1 MIKYIFERIWAMLL
15 TLFLIMVLSFIV
27 IRLMPMSIFENP
39 EVPLEL
45 QKKLEDEMHLH
56 DPIPVQLFYYLKN
69 IIVDFNFGT
78 SVKIKPGAP
87 VFAVVVDGIPP
98 TVCLNLIS
106 LFISIPL
113 GLFSGFLAALKRN
126 TWIDTAISF
135 CVVICI
141 SVPSFVFASLMQYFL
156 TFVFPVFPTLY
167 DATGSFSVQLYSMV
181 LPIIALALSPIATL
195 ARYLRGELIENIS
208 SEYLLLARTK
218 GLTRAQATI
227 RHAFRNS
234 MMPIT
239 STLVSLITGVMGGSL
254 VIEKMFA
261 VPGMGGKLI
270 DSVMAGDH
278 FLTVAVLIFYA
289 IISLVTILIVDLAYG
304 VIDPRVRIAGGN
316 K

>member
-1 MIKYIFERIWAMLL
+1 MAL
-15 TLFLIMVLSFIV
+15 TLFVIMALSFII
-27 IRLMPMSIFENP
+27 IRLMPMSIFEDPDIPP
-39 EVPLEL
+39 EVAYQLE
-45 QKKLEDEMHLH
+45 EEMHLH
-56 DPIPVQLFYYLKN
+56 DPIPVQFFYYMKN
-69 IIVDFNFGT
+69 IILDFNFGT

-87 VFAVVVDGIPP
+87 VFSVIRDAIPP
-98 TVCLNLIS
+98 TVGLNILS

-113 GLFSGFLAALKRN
+113 GLIAGFLAALKRN
-126 TWIDTAISF
+126 TWIDTVISF
-135 CVVICI
+135 SVVMCI
-141 SVPSFVFASLMQYFL
+141 SIPSFVFASLLQYFL
-156 TFVFPVFPTLY
+156 TFVFPIFPTLY
-167 DATGSFSVQLYSMV
+167 DATGGLSVQLYSML
-181 LPIIALALSPIATL
+181 LPIIALALNPIATI

-218 GLTRAQATI
+218 GLSRAQATM

-254 VIEKMFA
+254 VIEKMFS

-270 DSVMAGDH
+270 DSIMAGDH

-304 VIDPRVRIAGGN
+304 VIDPRVRIGGGN

>member
-1 MIKYIFERIWAMLL
+1 MIKYILQRIWAMAL
-15 TLFLIMVLSFIV
+15 TLFVIMALSFII
-27 IRLMPMSIFENP
+27 IRLMPMSIFEDPDIPP
-39 EVPLEL
+39 EVAYQLE
-45 QKKLEDEMHLH
+45 EEMHLH
-56 DPIPVQLFYYLKN
+56 DPIPVQFFYYMKN
-69 IIVDFNFGT
+69 IILDFNFGT

-87 VFAVVVDGIPP
+87 VFSVIRDAIPP
-98 TVCLNLIS
+98 TVGLNILS

-113 GLFSGFLAALKRN
+113 GLIAGFLAALKRN
-126 TWIDTAISF
+126 TWIDTVISF
-135 CVVICI
+135 SVVMCI
-141 SVPSFVFASLMQYFL
+141 SIPSFVFASLLQYFL
-156 TFVFPVFPTLY
+156 TFVFPIFPTLY
-167 DATGSFSVQLYSMV
+167 DATGGLGVQLYSML
-181 LPIIALALSPIATL
+181 LPIIALALNPIATI

-218 GLTRAQATI
+218 GLSRAQATV

-239 STLVSLITGVMGGSL
+239 STLVSLITGVMGGYL
-254 VIEKMFA
+254 VIEKMFS

-270 DSVMAGDH
+270 DSIMAGDH

-304 VIDPRVRIAGGN
+304 VIDPRVRIGGGN

>member
-1 MIKYIFERIWAMLL
+1 MIKYILQRIWAMAL
-15 TLFLIMVLSFIV
+15 TLFVIMALSFII
-27 IRLMPMSIFENP
+27 IRLMPMSIFEDPDIPP
-39 EVPLEL
+39 EVAYQLE
-45 QKKLEDEMHLH
+45 EEMHLH
-56 DPIPVQLFYYLKN
+56 DPIPVQFFYYMKN
-69 IIVDFNFGT
+69 IILDFNFGT

-87 VFAVVVDGIPP
+87 VFSVIRDAIPP
-98 TVCLNLIS
+98 TVGLNILS

-113 GLFSGFLAALKRN
+113 GLIAGFLAALKRN
-126 TWIDTAISF
+126 TWIDTVISF
-135 CVVICI
+135 SVVMCI
-141 SVPSFVFASLMQYFL
+141 SIPSFVFASLLQYFL
-156 TFVFPVFPTLY
+156 TFVFPIFPTLY
-167 DATGSFSVQLYSMV
+167 DATGGLGVQLYSML
-181 LPIIALALSPIATL
+181 LPIIALALNPIATI

-218 GLTRAQATI
+218 GLSRAQATV

-254 VIEKMFA
+254 VIEKMFS

-270 DSVMAGDH
+270 DSIMAGDH

-304 VIDPRVRIAGGN
+304 VIDPRVRIGGGN